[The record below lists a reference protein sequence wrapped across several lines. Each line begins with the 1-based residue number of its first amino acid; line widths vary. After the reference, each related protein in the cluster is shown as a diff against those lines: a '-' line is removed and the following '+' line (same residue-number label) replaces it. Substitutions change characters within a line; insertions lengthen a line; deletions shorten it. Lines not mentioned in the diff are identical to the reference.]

1 MRRFNF
7 KAVYNCR
14 DIGGFI
20 TSSNQ
25 LVQSNVFIRSDNLTD
40 LEKSEMDFLEERGVQ
55 AVIDF
60 RHKDE
65 IDHAPDP
72 FAKHPRIDYHN
83 IAILDH
89 AQFTLEDL
97 NRIKLSDLYIS
108 MAENETF
115 VRSVFETLAQ
125 YDKTVLYHC
134 TAGKDR
140 TGVITALLFKLVGVP
155 DIDIIADYEVSFTYL
170 VPKYA
175 GRDENVS
182 EMYKDLFDSKP
193 ETMETFLN
201 YLNYKYPNILD
212 YFASKRI
219 SNETLERIKHKLLG
233 EIGAL

>member
-14 DIGGFI
+14 DIGGFL
-20 TSSNQ
+20 TRSNQ
-25 LVQSNVFIRSDNLTD
+25 CVRNNVFIRSDNLTD
-40 LEKSEMDFLEERGVQ
+40 IQSDDMKLLEELGVQ

-60 RHKDE
+60 RHQNE

-72 FAKHPRIDYHN
+72 FVNHPRVEYHN

-97 NRIKLSDLYIS
+97 NQIKLSDLYIS
-108 MAENETF
+108 MSENKTF
-115 VRSVFETLAQ
+115 VKSVFDTLAR
-125 YDKTVLYHC
+125 YDKAVLYHC

-140 TGVITALLFKLVGVP
+140 TGVITALLYKLVGVP

-182 EMYKDLFDSKP
+182 EMYQDLFSSRP

-212 YFASKRI
+212 YFISKDI
-219 SNETLERIKHKLLG
+219 SMETIDIIKRKLIG
-233 EIGAL
+233 E

>member
-14 DIGGFI
+14 DIGGFL
-20 TSSNQ
+20 TQSNQ
-25 LVQSNVFIRSDNLTD
+25 IVRNNVFLRSDNLTD
-40 LEKSEMDFLEERGVQ
+40 LQEDEMEFLQTYGVQ

-60 RHKDE
+60 RHQNE

-72 FAKHPRIDYHN
+72 FVNHPNVDYYN

-108 MAENETF
+108 MSENKAFIKQVFDTF
-115 VRSVFETLAQ
+115 AK
-125 YDKTVLYHC
+125 YDKAVLYHC

-140 TGVITALLFKLVGVP
+140 TGVITALLYKLVGVP

-170 VPKYA
+170 VPKYV

-182 EMYKDLFDSKP
+182 EMYQDLFSSRP
-193 ETMETFLN
+193 ETMSTFLN
-201 YLNYKYPNILD
+201 YLNYKYPNIMD
-212 YFASKRI
+212 YFISRDISMETIDIIKR
-219 SNETLERIKHKLLG
+219 KLLG
-233 EIGAL
+233 A

>member
-14 DIGGFI
+14 DIGGFL
-20 TSSNQ
+20 TRDNK
-25 LVQSNVFIRSDNLTD
+25 VVRNNVFIRSDNLTD
-40 LEKSEMDFLEERGVQ
+40 IQPSEMEFLQKLGVQ
-55 AVIDF
+55 AIIDF
-60 RHKDE
+60 RHQNE

-72 FAKHPRIDYHN
+72 FTNHPVIDYHN

-108 MAENETF
+108 MSENKVF
-115 VRSVFETLAQ
+115 VKSVFETLAH
-125 YDKTVLYHC
+125 YDKAVLYHC

-140 TGVITALLFKLVGVP
+140 TGVITALLYKLVGVN

-182 EMYKDLFDSKP
+182 EMYQDLFSSKP

-212 YFASKRI
+212 YFLSKDI
-219 SNETLERIKHKLLG
+219 SMETIEIIKRKLIG
-233 EIGAL
+233 E

>member
-20 TSSNQ
+20 TSTNQ
-25 LVQSNVFIRSDNLTD
+25 IVRNNVFVRSDNLTGLLPD
-40 LEKSEMDFLEERGVQ
+40 EIEFLQAYGVQ

-60 RHKDE
+60 RHQNE
-65 IDHAPDP
+65 IEHAPDP
-72 FAKHPRIDYHN
+72 FINHGGVDYYN

-108 MAENETF
+108 MSENKNF
-115 VRSVFETLAQ
+115 IKQVFETLAN
-125 YDKTVLYHC
+125 YEKTVLYHC

-140 TGVITALLFKLVGVP
+140 TGVITALLYKLVGVS

-170 VPKYA
+170 VPKYS

-182 EMYKDLFDSKP
+182 EMYQDLFSSRP
-193 ETMETFLN
+193 ETMATFLN
-201 YLNYKYPNILD
+201 YLNYKYPNIID
-212 YFASKRI
+212 YFISRDISMETIDIIKR
-219 SNETLERIKHKLLG
+219 KLLG
-233 EIGAL
+233 A

>member
-14 DIGGFI
+14 DIGGFL
-20 TSSNQ
+20 TDSNKV
-25 LVQSNVFIRSDNLTD
+25 VQTRFFIRSDNLTD
-40 LEKSEMDFLEERGVQ
+40 ITLDEMKYLQDYGVQ

-60 RHKDE
+60 RHQNE

-72 FAKHPRIDYHN
+72 FVNHSDIDYYN

-97 NRIKLSDLYIS
+97 NRIKLSDLYIT
-108 MAENETF
+108 MGENKTF
-115 VRSVFETLAQ
+115 IKKVFETFAK
-125 YDKTVLYHC
+125 YDKAVLYHC

-140 TGVITALLFKLVGVP
+140 TGVITALLYKLAGVA

-170 VPKYA
+170 VPKYS

-182 EMYKDLFDSKP
+182 EMYKDLFSSRP

-201 YLNYKYPNILD
+201 YLNYKYPNIID
-212 YFASKRI
+212 YFLSRDISMETIDIIKR
-219 SNETLERIKHKLLG
+219 KLLG
-233 EIGAL
+233 A

>member
-7 KAVYNCR
+7 KTVYNCR
-14 DIGGFI
+14 DIGGFL
-20 TSSNQ
+20 TRDNH
-25 LVQSNVFIRSDNLTD
+25 VVRNNVFIRSDNLTD
-40 LEKSEMDFLEERGVQ
+40 ILPSEMDFLQNLGVQ

-60 RHKDE
+60 RHQNE

-72 FAKHPRIDYHN
+72 FASHPVIDYHN

-97 NRIKLSDLYIS
+97 NQIKLSDLYIS
-108 MAENETF
+108 MSENKTF
-115 VRSVFETLAQ
+115 VKSVFDTLAR
-125 YDKTVLYHC
+125 YDKAVLYHC

-140 TGVITALLFKLVGVP
+140 TGAITALLYKLVGVS

-182 EMYKDLFDSKP
+182 EMYQDLFSSRP

-212 YFASKRI
+212 YFLSKEI
-219 SNETLERIKHKLLG
+219 SMETIDIIKNKLIG
-233 EIGAL
+233 E

>member
-14 DIGGFI
+14 DIGGFL
-20 TSSNQ
+20 TQSKQ
-25 LVQSNVFIRSDNLTD
+25 LVKTNVFIRSDNLSD
-40 LEKSEMDFLEERGVQ
+40 IQEDEIKVLEAYGVQ

-60 RHKDE
+60 RHQDE
-65 IDHAPDP
+65 INQAPDP
-72 FAKHPRIDYHN
+72 FTKHPSIDYFN

-108 MAENETF
+108 MAENKTF
-115 VRSVFETLAQ
+115 VKAVFDTFAK
-125 YDKTVLYHC
+125 YDKAVLYHC

-140 TGVITALLFKLVGVP
+140 TGIITALLYKLVGVA

-170 VPKYA
+170 VPKYV
-175 GRDENVS
+175 GRDENVT
-182 EMYKDLFDSKP
+182 ETYRDLFSSKP

-201 YLNYKYPNILD
+201 YLNYKYPNIVD
-212 YFASKRI
+212 YFKSKDI
-219 SNETLERIKHKLLG
+219 SMETIDIIKRKLLG
-233 EIGAL
+233 E

>member
-14 DIGGFI
+14 DIGGFL
-20 TSSNQ
+20 TDSNKV
-25 LVQSNVFIRSDNLTD
+25 VQNKFFIRSDNLTD
-40 LEKSEMDFLEERGVQ
+40 ISSDEIKYLHEYGVQ

-60 RHKDE
+60 RHQNE

-72 FAKHPRIDYHN
+72 FVNHTEIDYFN

-97 NRIKLSDLYIS
+97 NRIKLSDLYIT
-108 MAENETF
+108 MIENKAFIKKVFDTF
-115 VRSVFETLAQ
+115 AK
-125 YDKTVLYHC
+125 YDKAVLYHC

-140 TGVITALLFKLVGVP
+140 TGVITALLYKLAGVA
-155 DIDIIADYEVSFTYL
+155 DIDIIADYEVSYTYL
-170 VPKYA
+170 VPKYS

-182 EMYKDLFDSKP
+182 EMYKDLFSSRP

-212 YFASKRI
+212 YFLSRDISMETIDIIKR
-219 SNETLERIKHKLLG
+219 KLLG
-233 EIGAL
+233 A

>member
-14 DIGGFI
+14 DIGGFL
-20 TSSNQ
+20 TDSNKV
-25 LVQSNVFIRSDNLTD
+25 VQTRFFIRSDNLTD
-40 LEKSEMDFLEERGVQ
+40 ITLDEMKYLHDYGVQ

-60 RHKDE
+60 RHQNE

-72 FAKHPRIDYHN
+72 FVNHSDIDYYN

-97 NRIKLSDLYIS
+97 NRIKLSDLYIT
-108 MAENETF
+108 MVENKMF
-115 VRSVFETLAQ
+115 IKRVFETFAK
-125 YDKTVLYHC
+125 YDKAVLYHC

-140 TGVITALLFKLVGVP
+140 TGVITALLYKLAGVA

-182 EMYKDLFDSKP
+182 EMYQDLFSSRP

-201 YLNYKYPNILD
+201 YLNYKYPNIID
-212 YFASKRI
+212 YFLSRDISMETIDIIKR
-219 SNETLERIKHKLLG
+219 KLLG
-233 EIGAL
+233 A

>member
-14 DIGGFI
+14 DIGGFL
-20 TSSNQ
+20 TVDNK
-25 LVQSNVFIRSDNLTD
+25 VVKNNVFIRSDNLTD
-40 LEKSEMDFLEERGVQ
+40 INQEEIDFLQSYGVQ

-60 RHKDE
+60 RHQNE

-72 FAKHPRIDYHN
+72 FANHPKIDYFN

-108 MAENETF
+108 ISENKAFIKQVFDTF
-115 VRSVFETLAQ
+115 AR
-125 YDKTVLYHC
+125 YDQAILYHC
-134 TAGKDR
+134 MAGKDR
-140 TGVITALLFKLVGVP
+140 TGVITALLYKLVGVA

-170 VPKYA
+170 VPKYI
-175 GRDENVS
+175 GRDEDVT
-182 EMYKDLFDSKP
+182 EMYQDLFSSRP

-201 YLNYKYPNILD
+201 YLNFKYPDILD
-212 YFASKRI
+212 YFLSKDI
-219 SNETLERIKHKLLG
+219 SMETIEIIKRKLLG
-233 EIGAL
+233 A

>member
-14 DIGGFI
+14 DIGGFL
-20 TSSNQ
+20 TDSNKV
-25 LVQSNVFIRSDNLTD
+25 VQTHFFIRSDNLTD
-40 LEKSEMDFLEERGVQ
+40 ISLDEMKYLHDYGVQ

-60 RHKDE
+60 RHQNE

-72 FAKHPRIDYHN
+72 FVNHSDFDYYN

-97 NRIKLSDLYIS
+97 NRIKLSDLYIT
-108 MAENETF
+108 MGENKTF
-115 VRSVFETLAQ
+115 IKQVFETLAK
-125 YDKTVLYHC
+125 YDKAVLYHC

-140 TGVITALLFKLVGVP
+140 TGVITALLYKLAGVA
-155 DIDIIADYEVSFTYL
+155 DVDIIADYEVSFTYL
-170 VPKYA
+170 VPKYS

-182 EMYKDLFDSKP
+182 EMYQDLFSSRP

-201 YLNYKYPNILD
+201 YLNYKYPNIID
-212 YFASKRI
+212 YFLSKDI
-219 SNETLERIKHKLLG
+219 SMETIDIIKRKLLG
-233 EIGAL
+233 A

>member
-14 DIGGFI
+14 DIGGFL
-20 TSSNQ
+20 TRDNK
-25 LVQSNVFIRSDNLTD
+25 VVRNNVFIRSDNLTD
-40 LEKSEMDFLEERGVQ
+40 IQPSEMEFLQKLGVQ
-55 AVIDF
+55 AIIDF
-60 RHKDE
+60 RHQNE

-72 FAKHPRIDYHN
+72 FTNHPVIDYHN

-108 MAENETF
+108 MSENKVF
-115 VRSVFETLAQ
+115 VKSVFETLAQ
-125 YDKTVLYHC
+125 YDKAVLYHC

-140 TGVITALLFKLVGVP
+140 TGVITALLYKLIGVN

-182 EMYKDLFDSKP
+182 EMYQDLFSSKP

-212 YFASKRI
+212 YFLSKDI
-219 SNETLERIKHKLLG
+219 SMETVDIIKHKLIG
-233 EIGAL
+233 E

>member
-14 DIGGFI
+14 DIGGFL
-20 TSSNQ
+20 TRDNK
-25 LVQSNVFIRSDNLTD
+25 VVRNNVFIRSDNLTD
-40 LEKSEMDFLEERGVQ
+40 IQPSEMEFLQKLGVQ

-60 RHKDE
+60 RHQNE

-72 FAKHPRIDYHN
+72 FANHPVIDYHN

-108 MAENETF
+108 MSESKVF
-115 VRSVFETLAQ
+115 VKSVFETLAY
-125 YDKTVLYHC
+125 YDKAVLYHC

-140 TGVITALLFKLVGVP
+140 TGVITALLYKLIGVN

-182 EMYKDLFDSKP
+182 EMYQDLFSSKP

-212 YFASKRI
+212 YFLSKDI
-219 SNETLERIKHKLLG
+219 SMATIDIIKHKLIG
-233 EIGAL
+233 E

>member
-14 DIGGFI
+14 DIGGFL
-20 TSSNQ
+20 THSNQ
-25 LVQSNVFIRSDNLTD
+25 VVRNNVFIRSDNLTD
-40 LEKSEMDFLEERGVQ
+40 ILPSEMEFLQNLGVQ

-60 RHKDE
+60 RHQNE

-72 FAKHPRIDYHN
+72 FANHPVIDYHN

-108 MAENETF
+108 MSENKTF
-115 VRSVFETLAQ
+115 VKSVFDTLAH
-125 YDKTVLYHC
+125 YDKAVLYHC

-140 TGVITALLFKLVGVP
+140 TGVITALLYKLVGVP

-182 EMYKDLFDSKP
+182 EMYQDLFSSKP

-201 YLNYKYPNILD
+201 YLNYKYPNIMD
-212 YFASKRI
+212 YFLSKDI
-219 SNETLERIKHKLLG
+219 SMETVDIIKHKLIG
-233 EIGAL
+233 E

>member
-14 DIGGFI
+14 DIGGFL
-20 TSSNQ
+20 TRDNK
-25 LVQSNVFIRSDNLTD
+25 VVRNNVFIRSDNLTD
-40 LEKSEMDFLEERGVQ
+40 IQPSEMEFLQKLGVQ
-55 AVIDF
+55 AIIDF
-60 RHKDE
+60 RHQNE

-72 FAKHPRIDYHN
+72 FANHPVIDYHN

-108 MAENETF
+108 MSENKVF
-115 VRSVFETLAQ
+115 VKSVFETLAH
-125 YDKTVLYHC
+125 YDKAVLYHC

-140 TGVITALLFKLVGVP
+140 TGVITALLYKLIGVN

-182 EMYKDLFDSKP
+182 EMYQDLFSSKP

-212 YFASKRI
+212 YFLSKDI
-219 SNETLERIKHKLLG
+219 SMETVDIIKHKLIG
-233 EIGAL
+233 E

>member
-14 DIGGFI
+14 DIGGFL
-20 TSSNQ
+20 TRDNK
-25 LVQSNVFIRSDNLTD
+25 VVRNNVFIRSDNLTD
-40 LEKSEMDFLEERGVQ
+40 IQPSEMEFLQKLGVQ

-60 RHKDE
+60 RHQNE

-72 FAKHPRIDYHN
+72 FTNHPVIDYHN

-108 MAENETF
+108 MSENKVF
-115 VRSVFETLAQ
+115 VKSVFETLAH
-125 YDKTVLYHC
+125 YDKAVLYHC

-140 TGVITALLFKLVGVP
+140 TGVITALLYKLVGVN

-182 EMYKDLFDSKP
+182 EMYQDLFSSKP

-201 YLNYKYPNILD
+201 YLNYKYPNIFD
-212 YFASKRI
+212 YFLSKDI
-219 SNETLERIKHKLLG
+219 SMETVDIIKHKLIG
-233 EIGAL
+233 E